1 MTDKNMIPI
10 GNLKSNTIEF
20 NELKRL
26 QKMIINS
33 VNFCEKLI
41 QIQEHYGVYLT
52 VPEIVQKEDVEKV
65 QKFFLPYIKKSRR

>member
-1 MTDKNMIPI
+1 
-10 GNLKSNTIEF
+10 
-20 NELKRL
+20 
-26 QKMIINS
+26 MIINS